1 MATRGINQLQ
11 KLRIRY
17 CEHGG
22 SSAAVRAYLSQSPH
36 LLDFATNN
44 PHITIIVKPRN
55 GHHPYIEGQYI
66 TGQSKQICVKNTDET
81 RIKEVFAALRNT
93 SGRKIVRLGGLAVRG
108 DCASI
113 QGVWTP
119 MLDLNGGKPFD
130 IKMVES

>member
-1 MATRGINQLQ
+1 MATRGIPQLQ

-17 CEHGG
+17 CEYGG
-22 SSAAVRAYLSQSPH
+22 SSTVIRQHLSQSPH
-36 LLDFATNN
+36 LLNFATDN
-44 PHITIIVKPRN
+44 PHIQIVVKPRN

-66 TGQSKQICVKNTDET
+66 TGQSKQICVKNTDE
-81 RIKEVFAALRNT
+81 RRVREVFDVLRNS

-119 MLDLNGGKPFD
+119 MLNLGESKPFD
-130 IKMVES
+130 VNIVGN